1 MGETGQ
7 YFWVEDSSPA
17 LSWNDLWPMQE
28 VAAWSSHLAGSLSFL
43 GAFHVLRI
51 PVAGGILE
59 TLLVRERKKAERG
72 ERWGEG
78 KRNQIEEECLF
89 LYFLFL

>member
-1 MGETGQ
+1 M
-7 YFWVEDSSPA
+7 
-17 LSWNDLWPMQE
+17 
-28 VAAWSSHLAGSLSFL
+28 
-43 GAFHVLRI
+43 LRI

-59 TLLVRERKKAERG
+59 TLLVRERKKADRG